1 MTQRIYI
8 GADRLTISK
17 PGYSAVSPPAVDY
30 KYLSLDSRLNSG
42 RPLEFGVIPNF
53 VWNGSYYFSTT
64 YVGIPG
70 IEVVVYGGGPS
81 GAFTYSSP
89 VVMRDSNGTTAYN
102 RSNFY
107 LGVWNDHFQVVDD
120 FQYVRSNMIAT
131 PQPAFYAL
139 WQVW

>member
-1 MTQRIYI
+1 MTERIYI

-53 VWNGSYYFSTT
+53 VYAGVYSFSTT
-64 YVGIPG
+64 YAAIPG
-70 IEVVVYGGGPS
+70 IEVVVYGAGPS
-81 GAFTYSSP
+81 GAFIYSSP
-89 VVMRDSNGTTAYN
+89 VVMRDANASTAYN

-107 LGVWNDHFQVVDD
+107 LGVWPNQFQVVDD
-120 FQYVRSNMIAT
+120 FRYVRSDMIAT
-131 PQPAFYAL
+131 PHTAFYAL